1 MTIQIVEYKSL
12 ITSQNH
18 NQTQISTI
26 IQISST
32 HNKPKPR
39 KIINTRDMEKNKI
52 PLLSMWAQ
60 TISNHSQEQSGRSR
74 LRSLGGPMTR
84 LYPWNAAALDR
95 GLERALGLPTIPEL
109 GLSIPRKMWEL
120 ALGCPTWWVQ

>member
-1 MTIQIVEYKSL
+1 MTIHIVKSKSL

-52 PLLSMWAQ
+52 PLLSM
-60 TISNHSQEQSGRSR
+60 
-74 LRSLGGPMTR
+74 
-84 LYPWNAAALDR
+84 
-95 GLERALGLPTIPEL
+95 
-109 GLSIPRKMWEL
+109 
-120 ALGCPTWWVQ
+120 